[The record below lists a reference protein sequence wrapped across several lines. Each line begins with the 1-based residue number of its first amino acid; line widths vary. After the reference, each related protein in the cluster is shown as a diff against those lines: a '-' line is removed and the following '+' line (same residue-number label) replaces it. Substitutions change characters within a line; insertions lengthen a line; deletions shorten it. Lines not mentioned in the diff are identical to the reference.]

1 MKIVNDTSLQSL
13 VNSIKGLFLGRN
25 EAEIIVSYTSDKIA
39 ATEKEAVSL
48 GGDVRVPDY
57 TSLPLMCGQPMIL
70 FGKGTPQQSVVPWN
84 WKQYDPATGEGYDW
98 NGLPSAIGQQ
108 YINES
113 ATSNGRYIA
122 VLKSDGILK
131 WINF

>member
-1 MKIVNDTSLQSL
+1 MKIVNEVSLQSL
-13 VNSIKGLFLGRN
+13 VNSIKELFLGRS
-25 EAEIIVSYTSDKIA
+25 EAETIVSYTSDKIA
-39 ATEKEAVSL
+39 TTEREVVSL

-57 TSLPLMCGQPMIL
+57 ASLPLLCGQPMIL

-122 VLKSDGILK
+122 VLQSDGTLK

>member
-1 MKIVNDTSLQSL
+1 MKIVNEVSLQSL
-13 VNSIKGLFLGRN
+13 VSSIKELFLGRS
-25 EAEIIVSYTSDKIA
+25 EAETIVSYTSDKIA
-39 ATEKEAVSL
+39 TAEQEIASL
-48 GGDVRVPDY
+48 GGAVRVPDY
-57 TSLPLMCGQPMIL
+57 ASLPLLCGQPMIL

-108 YINES
+108 YINDS

-122 VLKSDGILK
+122 VLQSDGTLK

>member
-39 ATEKEAVSL
+39 ATEKEVVSL
-48 GGDVRVPDY
+48 GGDVRVPY
-57 TSLPLMCGQPMIL
+57 YASLPLLCGQPMIL

-122 VLKSDGILK
+122 VLQSDGTLK
-131 WINF
+131 WISF

>member
-13 VNSIKGLFLGRN
+13 INSIKGLFLGRS
-25 EAEIIVSYTSDKIA
+25 EAQAIISYTSDKIA
-39 ATEKEAVSL
+39 TTEKEVVSL
-48 GGDVRVPDY
+48 GGEAATPDY
-57 TSLPLMCGQPMIL
+57 ASLPLLCGQPMIL
-70 FGKGTPQQSVVPWN
+70 FGKGTPQKSVVPWN
-84 WKQYDPATGEGYDW
+84 WKQYDPVTGDGYDW

-113 ATSNGRYIA
+113 ATANGRYIA
-122 VLKSDGILK
+122 VLQKDGTLK

>member
-13 VNSIKGLFLGRN
+13 INSIKGLFLGRS
-25 EAEIIVSYTSDKIA
+25 EAQAIISYTSDKIA
-39 ATEKEAVSL
+39 TTEKEVVSL
-48 GGDVRVPDY
+48 GGEAATPDY
-57 TSLPLMCGQPMIL
+57 ASLPLLCGQPMIL
-70 FGKGTPQQSVVPWN
+70 FGKGTPQKSVVPWN
-84 WKQYDPATGEGYDW
+84 WKQYDPVTCDGYDW

-113 ATSNGRYIA
+113 ATANGRYIA
-122 VLKSDGILK
+122 VLQEDGKLK

>member
-13 VNSIKGLFLGRN
+13 IKLIKGLFLGRS
-25 EAEIIVSYTSDKIA
+25 EAQTIVSYTSDKIA
-39 ATEKEAVSL
+39 TTEKEVVSL
-48 GGDVRVPDY
+48 GGKATAPDY
-57 TSLPLMCGQPMIL
+57 ASLPLLCGQPMIL
-70 FGKGTPQQSVVPWN
+70 FGDGTPQVSVVPKN
-84 WKQYDPATGEGYDW
+84 WKQYDPATCEGYDW

-113 ATSNGRYIA
+113 ATANGRYIA
-122 VLKSDGILK
+122 VLQNDGILK